1 MRKTLNVFPENSL
14 AALVISLD
22 KGKPNKNFN
31 FKFITSEF
39 TEHVFQGSR
48 KNYLKLNSFKHVSQ
62 SFSFMYRK
70 INSL

>member
-31 FKFITSEF
+31 FRFITSEF
-39 TEHVFQGSR
+39 TQHVFQGSR
-48 KNYLKLNSFKHVSQ
+48 KIILD
-62 SFSFMYRK
+62 
-70 INSL
+70 